1 MRIISGQYKGRR
13 LISSEDFSIRPTTD
27 RVKEYI
33 FNILQDF
40 PLQKKVTDIF
50 AGSGSL
56 GLEALSRG
64 AKEVVFVEKS
74 IQSIAIL
81 QKNIENLKLNSKQ
94 FRIENSEAIKFAQN
108 NTENFD
114 LFLLDP
120 PFSYS
125 ELQKLINSILSSSYF
140 KKGNLLVL
148 EHEIT
153 NLIEMENKY
162 YTVIKQKKFGRS
174 LISFIIKKATDAS

>member
-40 PLQKKVTDIF
+40 PLQKNVADIF
-50 AGSGSL
+50 AGSGNL

-64 AKEVVFVEKS
+64 AKNVVFVEKS
-74 IQSIAIL
+74 VQSIKIL

-94 FRIENSEAIKFAQN
+94 FRIENNDAIRFAQT

-120 PFSYS
+120 PFNYP
-125 ELQKLINSILSSSYF
+125 ELQKLINGISGSFYF
-140 KKGNLLVL
+140 KNENLLVL

-153 NLIEMENKY
+153 NLIEMENQY

-174 LISFIIKKATDAS
+174 LISFLIKKVSDAS